1 MEFNIDK
8 LNRAELLELNRRIIE
23 RLKYLS
29 KKEALEYSKKFSV
42 GDVVEFDNEG
52 TVIHGTV
59 IRINRKTLSVK
70 TREGQWNIPPQFL
83 RKVGKGEK
91 GKQLEIVK

>member
-1 MEFNIDK
+1 MKFDIDK

-29 KKEALEYSKKFSV
+29 KKEAVEYSRKFSV
-42 GDVVEFDNEG
+42 GDVVEFNNEG
-52 TVIHGTV
+52 TIIHGTV
-59 IRINRKTLSVK
+59 IRINRKTLSIK
-70 TREGQWNIPPQFL
+70 TREGQWNVPPQFL
-83 RKVGKGEK
+83 RKAGKTEK